1 MSTKIVCPQCQ
12 GSMHAV
18 KKGQHNVGMQVLGVI
33 VFIVGLVICFTGIG
47 AIFGIPLMI
56 GSLFM
61 GYKKR
66 KVMKCD
72 NCGYFYDVM

>member
-1 MSTKIVCPQCQ
+1 MAEQVTCPHCQ
-12 GSMHAV
+12 GKMHKT
-18 KKGQHNVGMQVLGVI
+18 KKGEHNIGVQILGVI

-56 GSLFM
+56 ASLFM

-66 KVMKCD
+66 KVMKCEG
-72 NCGYFYDVM
+72 CGYFYDVM